1 MSKPTIL
8 FKAPAVSVY
17 RQPAKQDGTPAASPA
32 VLTMGNQSV
41 LLDAE
46 AAELLVSYLQ
56 VIRAY
61 FYSFRHSRKIITGLF
76 EQVGLV
82 LIETVQKSGNKVITN
97 SNVSDLIQQLGCLD
111 DWKHQYSHTTE

>member
-1 MSKPTIL
+1 MPKSTIL
-8 FKAPAVSVY
+8 FKAPAVSVHQ
-17 RQPAKQDGTPAASPA
+17 QPEMQDGTPRSGLA
-32 VLTMGNQSV
+32 VMVVGKQSV
-41 LLDAE
+41 VLDAE
-46 AAELLVSYLQ
+46 AAELLVNYLQ

-82 LIETVQKSGNKVITN
+82 LTDTVQKSGNKVITN